1 VVKNSA
7 IRQFGTLGNS
17 AGMGL
22 VGAGIGLVGE
32 GIGLVGAGMGRRRQ
46 TPGWNRKKTNK
57 QKSGIWKAL

>member
-1 VVKNSA
+1 MVKNPA
-7 IRQFGTLGNS
+7 IRQFGTLCNS

-22 VGAGIGLVGE
+22 VGA

-46 TPGWNRKKTNK
+46 TPGRNRKKTSK